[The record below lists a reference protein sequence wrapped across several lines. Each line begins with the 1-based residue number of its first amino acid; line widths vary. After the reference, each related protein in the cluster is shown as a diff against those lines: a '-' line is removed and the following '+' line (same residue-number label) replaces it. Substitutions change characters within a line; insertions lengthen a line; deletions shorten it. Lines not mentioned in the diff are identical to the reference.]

1 MTAIELNRI
10 TGDVMLMDR
19 RTDAAGIFDDEEEFM
34 MLSAEVI
41 SDLIDDGPDICT
53 IDDVKVRF

>member
-1 MTAIELNRI
+1 
-10 TGDVMLMDR
+10 MLMDR
-19 RTDAAGIFDDEEEFM
+19 RTDAPGIFDDEEEFM

-41 SDLIDDGPDICT
+41 SDLIDDEPDICT